1 MKENIDE
8 MTIYADEDSSL
19 NEDVKSG
26 FESDDVDEVDDIKAD
41 GVKNL
46 EVAETRINT
55 SFKPDE
61 QFRLLHSYFR
71 DMSYES
77 LFTAHDELSVAA
89 KIKNCEL
96 KAKESGK
103 KIKEIKGLFNSN
115 DKKRND
121 RLTERLFELQ
131 TLHNSYSRRAE
142 DLKGRFIKANLRL
155 VVTIAKR
162 YIGRGLPLSDLIQE
176 GNTGLIR
183 AVEKFD
189 HTKGF
194 KFSTYASWWINQ
206 AISRSIMDQ
215 TRTIRVPV
223 YILEQANKVYDAYNG
238 LMEEKGRKP
247 MPSEVAEKTGVSV
260 DGVKKILESPHD
272 VTSLDMP
279 VMEDEVFTLKDY
291 VEDENLERPENTIA
305 NETLSE
311 KLGDALKNL
320 SPREEQIIRL
330 RFGLDNDVKYTLD
343 EIGRRFNLTRERIRQ
358 IEKKALQKLNRL
370 DEEEVLKSFLL

>member
-1 MKENIDE
+1 MKENFDE
-8 MTIYADEDSSL
+8 MTIYADDDQNLSE
-19 NEDVKSG
+19 EVKSG
-26 FESDDVDEVDDIKAD
+26 FESEDD
-41 GVKNL
+41 GVKVNNVDNL
-46 EVAETRINT
+46 EVAESRINT

-77 LFTAHDELSVAA
+77 LFSAHDELSVAA
-89 KIKNCEL
+89 KIKNCEF
-96 KAKESGK
+96 KAKESKK
-103 KIKEIKGLFNSN
+103 KIKEIKGLFSNKKNSKN
-115 DKKRND
+115 QELK
-121 RLTERLFELQ
+121 ERLYELQ
-131 TLHNSYSRRAE
+131 TLSSSYARRAE
-142 DLKGRFIKANLRL
+142 DLKGRFVKANLRL

-223 YILEQANKVYDAYNG
+223 YILEQANKVYDAYNE
-238 LMEEKGRKP
+238 LQEEKGRKP
-247 MPSEVAEKTGVSV
+247 LATEVSEKTGVSV

-279 VMEDEVFTLKDY
+279 VMDDEVFTLKDY

-305 NETLSE
+305 NEALSE
-311 KLGDALKNL
+311 KLSDALKNL

-358 IEKKALQKLNRL
+358 IEKKALQKLRRL
-370 DEEEVLKSFLL
+370 DEEEVLKSFLF

>member
-1 MKENIDE
+1 MKENLDE
-8 MTIYADEDSSL
+8 MAVYT
-19 NEDVKSG
+19 
-26 FESDDVDEVDDIKAD
+26 DEVEDLSGDVSTGFDNEPDENEKDDI
-41 GVKNL
+41 NNI
-46 EVAETRINT
+46 EVAETKINT

-61 QFRLLHSYFR
+61 QFRLLHSYFK

-89 KIKNCEL
+89 KIKNCEYKSKEL
-96 KAKESGK
+96 KK
-103 KIKEIKGLFNSN
+103 KIKALKESVSKVRG
-115 DKKRND
+115 KKK
-121 RLTERLFELQ
+121 ERLENRLGEFEVL
-131 TLHNSYSRRAE
+131 SSRYQRNAE

-223 YILEQANKVYDAYNG
+223 YILEQANKVYDAYNE
-238 LMEEKGRKP
+238 LLDEKGRKP
-247 MPSEVAEKTGVSV
+247 MPSEVAERTGVSV

-279 VMEDEVFTLKDY
+279 VMDDEVFTLKDY

-305 NETLSE
+305 NEALAE

-320 SPREEQIIRL
+320 TPREEQIIRL

-343 EIGRRFNLTRERIRQ
+343 EIGRRFQLTRERIRQ

>member
-1 MKENIDE
+1 MGLLGFMKENFDE
-8 MTIYADEDSSL
+8 MTIYAENDSEISE
-19 NEDVKSG
+19 NVKSG
-26 FESDDVDEVDDIKAD
+26 FESEEQNDSGNLDE
-41 GVKNL
+41 L

-77 LFTAHDELSVAA
+77 LFSARDELSVAA

-96 KAKESGK
+96 KEKES
-103 KIKEIKGLFNSN
+103 KETIRQI
-115 DKKRND
+115 RN
-121 RLTERLFELQ
+121 TSSGNGNVKERLSELEKIG
-131 TLHNSYSRRAE
+131 NSYRKKAE
-142 DLKGRFIKANLRL
+142 DLKAQFVKANLRL

-223 YILEQANKVYDAYNG
+223 YILEQANKVYDAYNE
-238 LMEEKGRKP
+238 LLDEKGRKP
-247 MPSEVAEKTGVSV
+247 LASEVSEKTGVSV

-305 NETLSE
+305 NEALSE

-358 IEKKALQKLNRL
+358 IEKKALQKLARL
-370 DEEEVLKSFLL
+370 DEEEVLKSFLF